1 MPSRKTTPPAGPRA
15 VTGAALPSGMSESD
29 AIPITPR
36 LAIPREEVTLRATRS
51 SGPGGQHVNTS
62 STRVELTWNVA
73 ESPSLSPE
81 QRERLLAKLSTRLDG
96 TGTLRVVAQS
106 ERSQL
111 RNREEDVTRFAA
123 IVAQGLV
130 VPKTR
135 RPTRPTKAAKRE
147 RLDDKRKRGALKKER
162 KRRDDE

>member
-1 MPSRKTTPPAGPRA
+1 
-15 VTGAALPSGMSESD
+15 MSESD

-36 LAIPREEVTLRATRS
+36 LAIPRDEVTLRATRS

-73 ESPSLSPE
+73 ASPSLSLE
-81 QRERLLAKLSTRLDG
+81 QRERLLAKLAPRLDG
-96 TGTLRVVAQS
+96 SGTLRVVAQS

-111 RNREEDVTRFAA
+111 RNRDEAITRFAA
-123 IVAQGLV
+123 IVAQALV

>member
-1 MPSRKTTPPAGPRA
+1 MPSRKTTPLAGPRVA
-15 VTGAALPSGMSESD
+15 PDRALPSGMTDSD
-29 AIPITPR
+29 AIAITPR

-62 STRVELTWNVA
+62 STRVELTWSVA
-73 ESPSLSPE
+73 ESPSLTE
-81 QRERLLAKLSTRLDG
+81 AQRERLLAKLATRIDG

-111 RNREEDVTRFAA
+111 RNREEAVARFAA
-123 IVAQGLV
+123 ILAQALV

>member
-1 MPSRKTTPPAGPRA
+1 MPCGKTTPPTGLSA
-15 VTGAALPSGMSESD
+15 VPPGALASGMTESD

-36 LAIPREEVTLRATRS
+36 LAIPRDEVTLRATRS

-62 STRVELTWNVA
+62 STRVELTWNVTT
-73 ESPSLSPE
+73 SSSLTSE
-81 QRERLLAKLSTRLDG
+81 QRERLLTKLATRLDG

-111 RNREEDVTRFAA
+111 RNREEAVTRFAA
-123 IVAQGLV
+123 IVAQALV

-135 RPTRPTKAAKRE
+135 RPTRPSKAAKRE

-162 KRRDDE
+162 KRRDEE

>member
-1 MPSRKTTPPAGPRA
+1 MT
-15 VTGAALPSGMSESD
+15 ESD

-36 LAIPREEVTLRATRS
+36 LAIPRDEVTLRATRS

-62 STRVELTWNVA
+62 STRVELTWNVTA
-73 ESPSLSPE
+73 SPSLSPE
-81 QRERLLAKLSTRLDG
+81 QRERLLVKLAPRLDG

-111 RNREEDVTRFAA
+111 RNREEAITRFAA
-123 IVAQGLV
+123 IVAQALV

-147 RLDDKRKRGALKKER
+147 RLDDKRKRGALKKDR
-162 KRRDDE
+162 QRRDDE

>member
-1 MPSRKTTPPAGPRA
+1 MPCPKTTPLARPRA
-15 VTGAALPSGMSESD
+15 APPGALPSGMSESD

-36 LAIPREEVTLRATRS
+36 LAIPRDEVTLRATRS

-73 ESPSLSPE
+73 ASPSLSPE
-81 QRERLLAKLSTRLDG
+81 QRERLLAKLAARLDG
-96 TGTLRVVAQS
+96 SGTLRIVAQS

-111 RNREEDVTRFAA
+111 RNRDEAVTRFAA
-123 IVAQGLV
+123 IVAQALV

>member
-1 MPSRKTTPPAGPRA
+1 MPCPKTTPPPRPRA
-15 VTGAALPSGMSESD
+15 ALARGLASGMTESD

-36 LAIPREEVTLRATRS
+36 LAIPRDEVTLRATRS

-73 ESPSLSPE
+73 ASPSLSLE
-81 QRERLLAKLSTRLDG
+81 QRERLLAKLAPRLDSS
-96 TGTLRVVAQS
+96 GTLRVVAQS

-111 RNREEDVTRFAA
+111 RNRDEAITRFAA
-123 IVAQGLV
+123 IVAQALV

>member
-1 MPSRKTTPPAGPRA
+1 MT
-15 VTGAALPSGMSESD
+15 ESD

-36 LAIPREEVTLRATRS
+36 LAIPREEITLRATRS

-62 STRVELTWNVA
+62 STRVELTWNVT

-81 QRERLLAKLSTRLDG
+81 QRERLLGKLATRLDSS
-96 TGTLRVVAQS
+96 GTLRVVAQS

-111 RNREEDVTRFAA
+111 RNREEAISRFAA
-123 IVAQGLV
+123 LVAQALV
-130 VPKTR
+130 VPKIR
-135 RPTRPTKAAKRE
+135 RPTRPSKSAKRE

>member
-1 MPSRKTTPPAGPRA
+1 M
-15 VTGAALPSGMSESD
+15 
-29 AIPITPR
+29 
-36 LAIPREEVTLRATRS
+36 LRASRS

-62 STRVELTWNVA
+62 STRVELTWNIA
-73 ESPSLSPE
+73 ASPSLSPE
-81 QRERLLAKLSTRLDG
+81 QRERLLAKLAPRLDG
-96 TGTLRVVAQS
+96 GGTLRVVAQS

-111 RNREEDVTRFAA
+111 RNRDEAVTRFAA
-123 IVAQGLV
+123 IVAQALV

-147 RLDDKRKRGALKKER
+147 RLDEKRKRGALKKER

>member
-1 MPSRKTTPPAGPRA
+1 
-15 VTGAALPSGMSESD
+15 MSESD

-36 LAIPREEVTLRATRS
+36 LAIPRDEVTLRATRS

-73 ESPSLSPE
+73 ASPSLSLV
-81 QRERLLAKLSTRLDG
+81 QRERLLAKLAPRLDG
-96 TGTLRVVAQS
+96 SGTLRVVAQS

-111 RNREEDVTRFAA
+111 RNRDEAITRFAA
-123 IVAQGLV
+123 IVAQALV

>member
-1 MPSRKTTPPAGPRA
+1 
-15 VTGAALPSGMSESD
+15 MSESD

-36 LAIPREEVTLRATRS
+36 LAIPREEITLRATRS

-62 STRVELTWNVA
+62 STRVELTWNAA

-81 QRERLLAKLSTRLDG
+81 QRERLLAKLASRLDG
-96 TGTLRVVAQS
+96 TGTLRVVSQS

-111 RNREEDVTRFAA
+111 RNREEVVSRFAA
-123 IVAQGLV
+123 IIAQALV

-147 RLDDKRKRGALKKER
+147 RLDDKRKRGALKKDR